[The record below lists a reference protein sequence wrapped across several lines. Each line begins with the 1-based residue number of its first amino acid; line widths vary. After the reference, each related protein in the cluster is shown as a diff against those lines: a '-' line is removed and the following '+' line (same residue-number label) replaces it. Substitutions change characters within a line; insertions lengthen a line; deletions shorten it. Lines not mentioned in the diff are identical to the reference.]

1 MVRGTL
7 QNGAQPEGAEYSQQ
21 EQNRSLPIAS
31 RLVVVP
37 QIVPGD
43 EDDEDEISLQGVLS
57 FLKRRARIIAFV
69 TAGSAISLGAL
80 IVTQPPSFYGQFR
93 LLVEPVTTGSQLA
106 DDLTSDTVQSN
117 QAQTR
122 RILSAGASSRID
134 YESQIE
140 VLRSQ
145 DTLAPIL
152 ARVQTRYPEIDYLT
166 LLSRLG
172 IGRPDETKLLDFS
185 YSSLDPEEIEF
196 VLEVLTE
203 EFISYSINDRAS
215 NLKEGAQF
223 IDTQLLRQRE
233 ELNVLENQLSELRTR
248 YQLVN
253 PESTEALLNNQL
265 LRLSTESATNRV
277 NLAEAQAL
285 YSNLRLQVGQDPANA
300 IAIANLSESRTYQD
314 LLLAL
319 QEVDEELALESTR
332 FNSNAL
338 EIQVLRDQRQELLPL
353 LQAEAARI
361 MGVSN
366 TKSII
371 PDALGFQGQVG
382 RNLTQQLVD
391 AANQVQVLS
400 QQDQVLENA
409 IIQINRQSQALST
422 VAQEYL
428 KIVREIELVTGSLNR
443 LQIARENLQVESA
456 RQAAPWKL
464 ISKLDENSI
473 GVRGGKS
480 RKLLLSLIVSGVFG
494 LVAALIAEQLD
505 RVFHDVEELKEIP
518 LPCLGIIP
526 YNKLLTEKH
535 SSVLSSSNASFQDN
549 LSAKERQA
557 HALFQESFYTLDANI
572 RLLSSDSPIK
582 TLTITSTSP
591 ADGKST
597 ISSNLAIAAVMMGRR
612 VLLIDTDLRRPQ
624 VHSRFNVS
632 NIQGLSNALTSD
644 LDFHNLLQTAPQS
657 PGLSLLT
664 AGPTPPSPGR
674 LLSSRKIQSLIDI
687 AREEFDLVI
696 CDAPPAIFADS
707 KLTATNTDGVLMV
720 IGINKTDR
728 PQAIQVI
735 EEWNSSAQ
743 APILG
748 VIANGVKGQE
758 MDSYYYQRYYNQDP
772 EKTLKRSK
780 KNLLADILPSR
791 K

>member
-7 QNGAQPEGAEYSQQ
+7 QNSAQPEGAEY
-21 EQNRSLPIAS
+21 EN
-31 RLVVVP
+31 RLVSIERRPVVP
-37 QIVPGD
+37 QAIQVD
-43 EDDEDEISLQGVLS
+43 EDEDEEISLQGVLS
-57 FLKRRARIIAFV
+57 FLKRRARIISVV
-69 TAGSAISLGAL
+69 TAGSALSLGAL
-80 IVTQPPSFYGQFR
+80 IFTQPPSFYGQFR

-106 DDLTSDTVQSN
+106 EDLTSDTVQSN

-122 RILSAGASSRID
+122 RIVSAGLNGGID

-145 DTLAPIL
+145 DTLAPIV
-152 ARVQTRYPEIDYLT
+152 ARIRTRYPEIDYLT
-166 LLSRLG
+166 LVNNLG
-172 IGRPDETKLLDFS
+172 IGRPNETKLLDFT
-185 YSSLDPEEIEF
+185 YTSLDPEEIEF

-203 EFISYSINDRAS
+203 GFINYSINDRAS

-223 IDTQLLRQRE
+223 IDTQLQRQRE
-233 ELNVLENQLSELRTR
+233 ELNSLENQLGELRER

-253 PESTEALLNNQL
+253 PENTEALLNNQL
-265 LRLSTESATNRV
+265 TRLSTAAATTRV
-277 NLAEAQAL
+277 DLAEAQTL
-285 YSNLRLQVGQDPANA
+285 YSNLRVQVGQDPENA
-300 IAIANLSESRTYQD
+300 IAVANLSESRTYQD
-314 LLLAL
+314 LMLKL
-319 QEVDEELALESTR
+319 QEVDEELALESSR

-353 LQAEAARI
+353 LQLEAARI

-366 TKSII
+366 ASSIA
-371 PDALGFQGQVG
+371 PNSLGFQGQVG

-400 QQDQVLENA
+400 QQDQVLQNA
-409 IIQINRQSQALST
+409 IAQVNRQSQALST

-428 KIVREIELVTGSLNR
+428 KIVREVELVTGSLNR
-443 LQIARENLQVESA
+443 LQIARENLQIESA

-464 ISKLDENSI
+464 ISRLDENSI
-473 GVRGGKS
+473 LVRGGKS
-480 RKLLLSLIVSGVFG
+480 KSLLLSLIVSGVFG
-494 LVAALIAEQLD
+494 LIAALIAEQLD

-526 YNKLLTEKH
+526 YNKLITDEQSLIVSGANT
-535 SSVLSSSNASFQDN
+535 SFKDN

-572 RLLSSDSPIK
+572 RLLSSDTPIK
-582 TLTITSTSP
+582 SLTITSTSP

-597 ISSNLAIAAVMMGRR
+597 ISSHLAMAAVMMGRR

-624 VHSRFNVS
+624 VHSRFNIS
-632 NIQGLSNALTSD
+632 NIQGLSNVLTSD
-644 LDFHNLLQTAPQS
+644 LDFHDILQTASQC
-657 PGLSLLT
+657 PGLSILA

-674 LLSSRKIQSLIDI
+674 LLSSRKMQSLVEI
-687 AREEFDLVI
+687 AREEFDLII

-720 IGINKTDR
+720 VGINKTDR
-728 PQAIQVI
+728 PQALQVL
-735 EEWNSSAQ
+735 EEWKASAQ

-748 VIANGVKGQE
+748 LVANGVKGQE
-758 MDSYYYQRYYNQDP
+758 MDAYYYQRYYNQNDSGL
-772 EKTLKRSK
+772 EKRGKKR
-780 KNLLADILPSR
+780 LLAGILSSR
-791 K
+791 N